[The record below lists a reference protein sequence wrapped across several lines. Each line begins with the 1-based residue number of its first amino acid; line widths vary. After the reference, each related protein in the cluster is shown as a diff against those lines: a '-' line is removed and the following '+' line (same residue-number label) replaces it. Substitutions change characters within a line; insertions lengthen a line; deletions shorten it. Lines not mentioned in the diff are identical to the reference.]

1 MNETGLLTELVRKK
15 AAEIGFSRCG
25 FAEVSDVDNSVAGC
39 FDNWLAS
46 SFNAGMAYMGNYS
59 DKRKSPQLLVENS
72 KSIISVALNYFP
84 EHLIPKERYQ
94 ISRYAYGKDYHDVM
108 KTRLSQLLD
117 YIKSVVGD
125 VVDARVFCDTA
136 PVLERYWAWRAGLGW
151 IGRNTSLIIPGMGSY
166 FFLGEIIC
174 NVSFD
179 YDTPMKNRCGNCRRC
194 IESCPTSALVADK
207 VLDARKCLSYLTI
220 ENREEIPDF
229 AEAVMG
235 NRIYGCDT
243 CQNVCPWN
251 RFAVPTQVEDF
262 ALSDELA
269 AMTNSD
275 WDSLTV
281 EDYRRLFKGS
291 AVKRAKF
298 EGLKRNIRAVNK
310 K

>member
-1 MNETGLLTELVRKK
+1 MNEAGRLTELVRKK

-25 FAEVSDVDNSVAGC
+25 FARVSEVETAVSDSLDTWLDN
-39 FDNWLAS
+39 
-46 SFNAGMAYMGNYS
+46 SFNAGMAYMNNYT
-59 DKRKSPQLLVENS
+59 DKRKAPQLLVENS
-72 KSIISVALNYFP
+72 KSVISVALNYSP
-84 EHLIPKERYQ
+84 QRIIPNERYQ

-108 KTRLSQLLD
+108 KARLSQLLD
-117 YIKSVVGD
+117 YIKSVAGD
-125 VVDARVFCDTA
+125 DVEARVFCDTA

-174 NVSFD
+174 NVGFD
-179 YDTPMKNRCGNCRRC
+179 YDKPMESRCGNCRRC
-194 IESCPTSALVADK
+194 IEGCPTSALVADM

-220 ENREEIPDF
+220 ENRGEIPDF
-229 AEAVMG
+229 AVSVMG

-251 RFAVPTQVEDF
+251 RFATPTGVKEF
-262 ALSDELA
+262 LLSDELE
-269 AMTNSD
+269 AMTNSE
-275 WDSLTV
+275 WELLT
-281 EDYRRLFKGS
+281 EDAYRRLFKGS

-298 EGLKRNIRAVNK
+298 EGLKRNIRAVSK